1 MPFSVRSL
9 LLVARI
15 SYLVRL
21 SDGLDSRSL
30 LERGGSKEECFVES
44 NRRKRARRSE
54 SEVTQKD
61 GWVGG
66 CSLR

>member
-1 MPFSVRSL
+1 MLFAVLCRSPCVLRCL

-30 LERGGSKEECFVES
+30 LERGGSTEECCVES

-61 GWVGG
+61 G
-66 CSLR
+66 